1 MVPDDQKRT
10 IASSGTNGS
19 VARVAITG
27 ELNLATRHLVLR
39 RLSTS
44 SIVAAF
50 T

>member
-1 MVPDDQKRT
+1 MTRRGPSQVV
-10 IASSGTNGS
+10 GTNGS